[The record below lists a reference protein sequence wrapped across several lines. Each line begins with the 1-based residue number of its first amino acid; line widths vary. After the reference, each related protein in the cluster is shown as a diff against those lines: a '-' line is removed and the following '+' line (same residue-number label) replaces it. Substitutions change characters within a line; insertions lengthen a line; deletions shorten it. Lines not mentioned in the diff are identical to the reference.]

1 MHEWLTGALAAFAVI
16 VPVEL
21 PDKTFVA
28 TLVLST
34 RYRPWP
40 VWAGAVLAFGVQCVL
55 AGAAGRLVALLPA
68 LPVRILVT
76 LLFLAGAVLLVRGAR
91 AADQELAEQEQEY
104 AQKAGGRRTGWRAFG
119 ATFLVLFLAEW
130 GDLSQLLT
138 AGLVASGR
146 PVGSVVV
153 GAWLGLAAVA
163 GLGVLLGR
171 LLLRHV
177 RLQIIRYVGAVI
189 CLVLAA
195 LTVAAIVGELG

>member
-1 MHEWLTGALAAFAVI
+1 VEWLTGALAAFAVV

-40 VWAGAVLAFGVQCVL
+40 VWAGAAAAFAVQCVL
-55 AGAAGRLVALLPA
+55 AGTAGRLVALLPT
-68 LPVRILVT
+68 LPVRIVVA

-91 AADQELAEQEQEY
+91 AADQDLAEQEQKY
-104 AQKAGGRRTGWRAFG
+104 AHKAGGRRTGWRAFG

-138 AGLVASGR
+138 VGLVASGR
-146 PVGSVVV
+146 PVVPVVV
-153 GAWLGLAAVA
+153 GAWLGLATVA
-163 GLGVLLGR
+163 GLGVLLGGV
-171 LLLRHV
+171 LLRYV
-177 RLQIIRYVGAVI
+177 RLQIIRYVGAAI
-189 CLVLAA
+189 CLALAA
-195 LTVAAIVGELG
+195 LTVAAIVGDRG

>member
-1 MHEWLTGALAAFAVI
+1 
-16 VPVEL
+16 
-21 PDKTFVA
+21 
-28 TLVLST
+28 
-34 RYRPWP
+34 
-40 VWAGAVLAFGVQCVL
+40 
-55 AGAAGRLVALLPA
+55 
-68 LPVRILVT
+68 
-76 LLFLAGAVLLVRGAR
+76 
-91 AADQELAEQEQEY
+91 
-104 AQKAGGRRTGWRAFG
+104 
-119 ATFLVLFLAEW
+119 VLFLAEW